1 MDIIKE
7 TKEEKQLEVNIKTE
21 AEFIVASVILGIL
34 YYVAYF
40 LKFPNTYTIF
50 VYVIFLAALIK
61 DFNNEKGIDV
71 LIYLIMFSIII
82 LPLMTFIQGNINIYL
97 ISSFVIA
104 MTALVFAI
112 IGLRNMRKF
121 GFYLTIILFGFSLI
135 STIYLM
141 IPFFKAFNGFSTAFL
156 IQLIR
161 NLSSIALLV
170 LSITYLTKSRGY
182 FKNGN

>member
-7 TKEEKQLEVNIKTE
+7 NKEEKQLERKIGSE

-40 LKFPNTYTIF
+40 LKFPNTYMIL
-50 VYVIFLAALIK
+50 VYAIFLTALIK

-71 LIYLIMFSIII
+71 LVYVIMFSIIVM
-82 LPLMTFIQGNINIYL
+82 PLLTFVQGNVTIYL
-97 ISSFVIA
+97 ASSFVIS

-112 IGLRNMRKF
+112 IGLRNMKKF
-121 GFYLTIILFGFSLI
+121 GFYLTIILFGLSLVN
-135 STIYLM
+135 TAYFM
-141 IPFFKAFNGFSTAFL
+141 IPFFKNFTSFSPTFL

-161 NLSSIALLV
+161 NLGSIALLV
-170 LSITYLTKSRGY
+170 LSIIYLIKSRGY